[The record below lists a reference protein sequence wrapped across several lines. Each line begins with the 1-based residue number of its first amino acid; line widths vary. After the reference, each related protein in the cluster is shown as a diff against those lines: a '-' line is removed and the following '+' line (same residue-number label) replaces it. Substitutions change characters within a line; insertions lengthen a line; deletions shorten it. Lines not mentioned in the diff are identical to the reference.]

1 MNADRDDPERGA
13 RRPGMNGLGVAG
25 LVPFVVTLPA
35 AYLASPPGQALAI
48 QAFLAYG
55 AVILSFLG
63 GVHWGL
69 ALAGAGGPEPAG
81 RRLVVGVLPSLVA
94 WPALLLAPPAAAAT
108 LLAGFVALRLYEAG
122 PGAAGLPG
130 DYRRLRTRLT
140 AVVAACH
147 LALIARLLLLA

>member
-63 GVHWGL
+63 GVHW
-69 ALAGAGGPEPAG
+69 
-81 RRLVVGVLPSLVA
+81 
-94 WPALLLAPPAAAAT
+94 
-108 LLAGFVALRLYEAG
+108 
-122 PGAAGLPG
+122 
-130 DYRRLRTRLT
+130 
-140 AVVAACH
+140 
-147 LALIARLLLLA
+147 